1 MQRKGENL
9 KYIDV
14 EVAVDELAT
23 TGPEMRNLATYG
35 AIKQY
40 CLDNYDM
47 KMTTLYITQVK
58 HKCGLPICIFL
69 VVYGR
74 MIEIYLVTSVGP
86 IPLATMGNREWSL
99 LFEFMEKRTASPL
112 FL

>member
-1 MQRKGENL
+1 MWRRLSLFPTKMHS

-40 CLDNYDM
+40 CLDNHDM
-47 KMTTLYITQVK
+47 KVTTLYITQVK
-58 HKCGLPICIFL
+58 HKCGLPMRPNYNVSRNEHYIQPQCPPEKEVAIMDAL
-69 VVYGR
+69 KY
-74 MIEIYLVTSVGP
+74 
-86 IPLATMGNREWSL
+86 
-99 LFEFMEKRTASPL
+99 FEVI
-112 FL
+112 